1 MPLKLSLLVLI
12 LITSF
17 PVLAKKM
24 TACIDHYPPLQFA
37 AKKPYGESISA
48 LKTLANLLEYKIK
61 FVKGPN
67 FARCLKLLEL
77 GKVDVLAGL
86 VNSEKRRKIALLLP
100 YKKDT
105 QYVFVIRKQSLDIQE
120 YDDFIDLNIGV
131 TKNTLYFKPFDSDKN
146 LKKIEIK
153 DIKTGLKLLLKKRVD
168 LLITSQEIFNS
179 SVKELGI
186 AEKVKLA
193 SYTQKVNRSLN
204 FGFSKRSTIHIS
216 KSKIAKINQA
226 TEQGLF
232 VKAINEFIAKH
243 PQYY

>member
-1 MPLKLSLLVLI
+1 MPFKLILFAFVLI
-12 LITSF
+12 ACS
-17 PVLAKKM
+17 PVQAKIM

-48 LKTLANLLEYKIK
+48 LKTLAKVLEYKIE

-86 VNSEKRRKIALLLP
+86 VDNENRRKIALLVP

-105 QYVFVIRKQSLDIQE
+105 QYVFVIRKQSSDIKK
-120 YDDFIDLNIGV
+120 YDDFKGVNVGV
-131 TKNTLYFKPFDSDKN
+131 TKNTMYFKPFDTDKN
-146 LKKIEIK
+146 IKKIEVK
-153 DIKTGLKLLLKKRVD
+153 DIKTGLKLLVKGRVD
-168 LLITSQEIFNS
+168 VVITSDEIFNS
-179 SVKELGI
+179 SVKELRI
-186 AEKVKLA
+186 AEKVKLT

-204 FGFSKRSTIHIS
+204 FGFSKRSTIHIT

-226 TEQGLF
+226 TEQDMF
-232 VKAINEFIAKH
+232 VKAINDFIAKH

>member
-86 VNSEKRRKIALLLP
+86 VNNEKRREIALLVP

-105 QYVFVIRKQSLDIQE
+105 RYVFVVRKQHRDIKD
-120 YDDFIDLNIGV
+120 YNGFVGINVGI
-131 TKNTLYFKPFDSDKN
+131 TKNTLYFEPFDTDKN
-146 LKKIEIK
+146 INKIEIK
-153 DIKTGLKLLLKKRVD
+153 DIKTGLKLLVKGRVD
-168 LLITSQEIFNS
+168 VVITAEEVFNS
-179 SVKELGI
+179 SVKELNI
-186 AEKVKLA
+186 AHKVKL
-193 SYTQKVNRSLN
+193 SSFTQQVERSLN
-204 FGFSKRSTIHIS
+204 FGFSKRSNLRIT